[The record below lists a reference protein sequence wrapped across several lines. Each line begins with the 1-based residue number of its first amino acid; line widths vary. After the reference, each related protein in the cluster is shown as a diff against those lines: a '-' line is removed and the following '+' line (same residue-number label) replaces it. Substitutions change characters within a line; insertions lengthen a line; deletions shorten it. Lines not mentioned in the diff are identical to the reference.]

1 MRHCSCNPASN
12 RGWWRDRC
20 GRRPCVG
27 SIRIAG
33 IRHSR
38 RLTDGL
44 HLEVSHAHNTEYRRA
59 RIFGANGVTTSP
71 PVLVNRHQA
80 ATIAGAHRHTTS
92 MFSSTCRCPSWAT
105 GIPRILSGAPPNLSA
120 GWLPTVRQRLSE
132 DSRVP
137 AQVQFRAVFTF
148 RPCR

>member
-12 RGWWRDRC
+12 RGWWRV
-20 GRRPCVG
+20 GSAATGALLG
-27 SIRIAG
+27 SIRIAET
-33 IRHSR
+33 RHSR

-59 RIFGANGVTTSP
+59 RIFGVTTSP

-80 ATIAGAHRHTTS
+80 ATIAVAHRHTTS

-105 GIPRILSGAPPNLSA
+105 GIPPILSGAPPNLSA